1 MVWGSLG
8 LTHTTF
14 VTKQAQFINCNVR
27 IDFQT
32 LTRYYYENREHNSL
46 NSDQINVILVR
57 TQAAAEALEAGDYE
71 TMGRL
76 MTESHVSLR

>member
-1 MVWGSLG
+1 M
-8 LTHTTF
+8 
-14 VTKQAQFINCNVR
+14 
-27 IDFQT
+27 
-32 LTRYYYENREHNSL
+32 
-46 NSDQINVILVR
+46 ILVR